1 MTPSTREA
9 AHALLADEYAS
20 RLRRAREM
28 AAKLGPL
35 PEPMPRDPGEGMAA
49 INAWLRAT
57 PGGNFVAPYVVYGI
71 VPRKLT

>member
-1 MTPSTREA
+1 
-9 AHALLADEYAS
+9 
-20 RLRRAREM
+20 M